1 MVSKTWILFSE
12 STSRVIRLM
21 WLCSTDDQLLKL
33 VGDLLVGGTETTGT
47 TLRWLIIFLVRWPH
61 VQRKMR
67 QEIDSVY
74 PDKTTPSVKVR

>member
-1 MVSKTWILFSE
+1 M
-12 STSRVIRLM
+12 
-21 WLCSTDDQLLKL
+21 
-33 VGDLLVGGTETTGT
+33 LVGGTETTGT